1 MIPVNYQARPAW
13 RNDWILFLLIFA
25 CFAAA
30 LVLGSEFE
38 PLGSYLPLLALPLIV
53 VVAYR
58 HYVWLYT
65 VDEQKIESRRGI
77 IARHLE
83 MIRIEDLRNVSAD
96 QTIWQ
101 RLFMLGDVGF
111 SSAGSGGIEV
121 IFRGISRPVDLKNRV
136 EQAQRDLS
144 SA

>member
-1 MIPVNYQARPAW
+1 MNYQARPAW
-13 RNDWILFLLIFA
+13 RNDWILHLLIFA
-25 CFAAA
+25 CFAAPLA
-30 LVLGSEFE
+30 LGSEFG
-38 PLGSYLPLLALPLIV
+38 PLANYLPLLALPLIV

-121 IFRGISRPVDLKNRV
+121 FFRGISRPVVLKNRV
-136 EQAQRDLS
+136 EQAQRELS
-144 SA
+144 SV

>member
-1 MIPVNYQARPAW
+1 MNYQARPAW
-13 RNDWILFLLIFA
+13 RNDWILILLIFA

-30 LVLGSEFE
+30 LVLENEIVS
-38 PLGSYLPLLALPLIV
+38 LANYLPLLALPLIV

-58 HYVWLYT
+58 HYAWLYT

-96 QTIWQ
+96 QSIWQ
-101 RLFMLGDVGF
+101 RFFMLGDVGF
-111 SSAGSGGIEV
+111 SSAGSSGIEV
-121 IFRGISRPVDLKNRV
+121 IFRGISRPVGLKSRV
-136 EQAQRDLS
+136 EQAQRERS

>member
-1 MIPVNYQARPAW
+1 VNYQARPAW
-13 RNDWILFLLIFA
+13 RNDWALHLLICA
-25 CFAAA
+25 CFAAPLA
-30 LVLGSEFE
+30 LGSEF
-38 PLGSYLPLLALPLIV
+38 GSLANYLPLLALPLIV
-53 VVAYR
+53 AVAYR

-101 RLFMLGDVGF
+101 RLFMLGDAGF

-121 IFRGISRPVDLKNRV
+121 IFRGISRPVGLKNRV
-136 EQAQRDLS
+136 EQAQRELS
-144 SA
+144 SV